1 MTDETSISAS
11 EVETAEGGDVVT
23 EVTPSGGLES
33 ADNSMV
39 AAAVISDGAHTLFVA
54 DFNDTDSAWT
64 AYEALKAAQDGVTV
78 KIDGVVVVKRDEDG
92 KVRILE
98 ASDHSTKKGFR
109 WGLVGGAVIGLIFPP
124 TILAGAAVA
133 GAIGAAS
140 GKARH
145 LVKRGKLADDL
156 ETAILP
162 GHSGIIALVSN
173 PGAVKIRAA
182 LNAANVIVQS
192 TVDKVVAD
200 DIKAAAKAAKKESKA
215 KADKDSTT
223 D

>member
-1 MTDETSISAS
+1 MSDETVTPTSGP
-11 EVETAEGGDVVT
+11 ETIEGDVVVP
-23 EVTPSGGLES
+23 EETPPGDLES
-33 ADNSMV
+33 ADDAV
-39 AAAVISDGAHTLFVA
+39 VTAAAIITDGARTLFIA
-54 DFNDTDSAWT
+54 DFSDTDSAWK
-64 AYEALKAAQDGVTV
+64 AYEGLKAAQDGVRV
-78 KIDGVVVVKRDEDG
+78 KIDGVVVVKRDQDG
-92 KVRILE
+92 KVHILE
-98 ASDHSTKKGFR
+98 ASDHSTKKGLR

-124 TILAGAAVA
+124 SILAGAAVA

-145 LVKRGKLADDL
+145 LVQRGKLADDL

-182 LNAANVIVQS
+182 LNAANAIVQT

-200 DIKAAAKAAKKESKA
+200 DLKAAAKAAKKESKA
-215 KADKDSTT
+215 EDSKAD
-223 D
+223 

>member
-1 MTDETSISAS
+1 MSDETVTPTSGL
-11 EVETAEGGDVVT
+11 ETTEGEVVT
-23 EVTPSGGLES
+23 EEALPGDLES
-33 ADNSMV
+33 ADDAVV
-39 AAAVISDGAHTLFVA
+39 AAAAIISDGARTLFIA
-54 DFNDTDSAWT
+54 DFSDTDSAWK
-64 AYEALKAAQDGVTV
+64 AYEGLRAAQDGVRV
-78 KIDGVVVVKRDEDG
+78 KIDGVVVVKRDQDG

-98 ASDHSTKKGFR
+98 ASDHSTKTGLR

-124 TILAGAAVA
+124 TILVGAAVA

-145 LVKRGKLADDL
+145 LVQRGKLADDL

-182 LNAANVIVQS
+182 LNAANAIVQT

-200 DIKAAAKAAKKESKA
+200 DLKAAAKAAKKESKA
-215 KADKDSTT
+215 EAENSKT